1 MEMKTKLLITGL
13 AFMAMT
19 TLVSAQ
25 NTGAGQRQMNG
36 TGKGTAFVDTNKDG
50 VCDNFETA
58 VSNNRNGRR
67 LANATAGGNRRGMAA
82 GQGRGTAHG
91 QGRGMGPGE
100 GRGTGQGGKN
110 FVDADKNGICDLY
123 EKAQVK

>member
-1 MEMKTKLLITGL
+1 MKTKLLITGL

-50 VCDNFETA
+50 VCDNFEA
-58 VSNNRNGRR
+58 AASNNRNGRG
-67 LANATAGGNRRGMAA
+67 LANASAGGNRRGMEA

-91 QGRGMGPGE
+91 QGRGTGPGQGQRLKPG
-100 GRGTGQGGKN
+100 GRN
-110 FVDADKNGICDLY
+110 FVDADKNGICDIY
-123 EKAQVK
+123 ESSAKK

>member
-1 MEMKTKLLITGL
+1 MKTKLLITGL

-50 VCDNFETA
+50 VCDNFEA
-58 VSNNRNGRR
+58 AASNNRNGRG
-67 LANATAGGNRRGMAA
+67 LANASAGGNRRGMATC
-82 GQGRGTAHG
+82 QGRGPANG
-91 QGRGMGPGE
+91 QGRGMGTGE

-123 EKAQVK
+123 ETESKK

>member
-1 MEMKTKLLITGL
+1 MKTKLLITGL

-58 VSNNRNGRR
+58 ASNNRNGRR
-67 LANATAGGNRRGMAA
+67 FVNATAGGNRRGMAA
-82 GQGRGTAHG
+82 GQGRGTGQG

-100 GRGTGQGGKN
+100 GCGTGQGGKN

-123 EKAQVK
+123 EKAQGK

>member
-1 MEMKTKLLITGL
+1 MKTKLLITGL

-25 NTGAGQRQMNG
+25 NRVAGQRQMNR
-36 TGKGTAFVDTNKDG
+36 TDQGTAFVDANKDG

-58 VSNNRNGRR
+58 ASNNRNGRR
-67 LANATAGGNRRGMAA
+67 LANTNSCGNRGGMVA
-82 GQGRGTAHG
+82 GQGRGTANG
-91 QGRGMGPGE
+91 QGRGMGPGQ

-110 FVDADKNGICDLY
+110 FVDADKNGICDSY
-123 EKAQVK
+123 ETASKK